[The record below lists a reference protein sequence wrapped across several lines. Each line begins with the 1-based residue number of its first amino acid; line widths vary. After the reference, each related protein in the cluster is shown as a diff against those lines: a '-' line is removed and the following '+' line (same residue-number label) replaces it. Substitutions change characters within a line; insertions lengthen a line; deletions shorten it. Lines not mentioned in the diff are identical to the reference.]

1 MTKTMKRYN
10 TAKNSLE
17 EGKLYS
23 LKEAVELVKSN
34 ATAKF
39 DETIE
44 IHFRTAAD
52 PRQAEQ
58 LIRGIIVL
66 PHGTGKENRVLVFA
80 SGEAATKAKEAGA
93 DYVGE
98 DEFIDKIQ
106 EGWLEFETIL
116 AVRELM
122 PKIGKLGRIL
132 GRKGLMPNPKTGG
145 VVQLN
150 NIHSAVEESK
160 KGRVEYKMD
169 KTGIIHNI
177 LGKASLSVDQLL
189 ENIIALSQAILNA
202 RPSGIKGN
210 LFKSV
215 FISSTMGPSIKL
227 NTGDL
232 SE

>member
-1 MTKTMKRYN
+1 MKRYN
-10 TAKNSLE
+10 TAKKSLE
-17 EGKLYS
+17 QGKLYS

-44 IHFRTAAD
+44 IQFRTAAD
-52 PRQAEQ
+52 PRQADQ

-66 PHGTGKENRVLVFA
+66 PHSTGRKNRVLVFA
-80 SGEAATKAKEAGA
+80 SGEAATKAKDAGA

-116 AVRELM
+116 ALPELM
-122 PKIGKLGRIL
+122 PKISKLGRIL

-145 VVQLN
+145 VVQPN
-150 NIHSAVEESK
+150 NIDSAVVESK

-169 KTGIIHNI
+169 RTGIIHNI
-177 LGKASLSVDQLL
+177 IGKASLSVDQLF
-189 ENIIALSQAILNA
+189 ENITALSQAILNA

-232 SE
+232 TE

>member
-1 MTKTMKRYN
+1 MKRYN
-10 TAKNSLE
+10 TAKKSLE
-17 EGKLYS
+17 QGKLYS

-44 IHFRTAAD
+44 IQFRTAAD
-52 PRQAEQ
+52 PRQADQ

-66 PHGTGKENRVLVFA
+66 PHSTGRKNRVLVFA
-80 SGEAATKAKEAGA
+80 SGEAATKAKDAGA

-116 AVRELM
+116 ALPELM
-122 PKIGKLGRIL
+122 PKISKLGRIL

-145 VVQLN
+145 VVQPN
-150 NIHSAVEESK
+150 NIDSAVAESK

-169 KTGIIHNI
+169 RTGIIHNI
-177 LGKASLSVDQLL
+177 IGKASLSVDQLF
-189 ENIIALSQAILNA
+189 ENITALSQAILNA

-232 SE
+232 TE

>member
-1 MTKTMKRYN
+1 MKRYN
-10 TAKNSLE
+10 TAKKSLE
-17 EGKLYS
+17 HDKLYS

-52 PRQAEQ
+52 PRQADQ

-66 PHGTGKENRVLVFA
+66 PHSTGRKNRVLVFA
-80 SGEAATKAKEAGA
+80 SGEAATKAKDAGA

-98 DEFIDKIQ
+98 DEFINKIQ

-116 AVRELM
+116 ALPELM
-122 PKIGKLGRIL
+122 PKISKLGRIL

-145 VVQLN
+145 VVQPN
-150 NIHSAVEESK
+150 NIDSAVVESK

-169 KTGIIHNI
+169 RTGIIHNI
-177 LGKASLSVDQLL
+177 IGKASLSVDQLF
-189 ENIIALSQAILNA
+189 ENITTLSQAILNA
-202 RPSGIKGN
+202 RPSGIKGG

-232 SE
+232 TE

>member
-1 MTKTMKRYN
+1 MKRYN
-10 TAKNSLE
+10 TAKKSLE
-17 EGKLYS
+17 HDKLYS

-52 PRQAEQ
+52 PRQADQ

-66 PHGTGKENRVLVFA
+66 PHSTGRKNRVLVFA
-80 SGEAATKAKEAGA
+80 SGEAATKAKDAGA

-116 AVRELM
+116 ALPELM
-122 PKIGKLGRIL
+122 PKISKLGRIL

-145 VVQLN
+145 VVQPN
-150 NIHSAVEESK
+150 NIDSAVVESK

-169 KTGIIHNI
+169 RTGIIHNI
-177 LGKASLSVDQLL
+177 IGKASLSVDQLF
-189 ENIIALSQAILNA
+189 ENITTLSQAILNA
-202 RPSGIKGN
+202 RPSGIKGG

-232 SE
+232 TE

>member
-1 MTKTMKRYN
+1 MKRYN
-10 TAKNSLE
+10 TAKKSLE
-17 EGKLYS
+17 QGKLYS

-44 IHFRTAAD
+44 IQFRTAAD
-52 PRQAEQ
+52 PRQADQ

-66 PHGTGKENRVLVFA
+66 PHSTGRKNRVLVFA
-80 SGEAATKAKEAGA
+80 SGEAATKAKDAGA

-116 AVRELM
+116 ALPELM
-122 PKIGKLGRIL
+122 PKISKLGRIL

-145 VVQLN
+145 VVQPN
-150 NIHSAVEESK
+150 NIDSAVAESK

-169 KTGIIHNI
+169 RTGIIHNI
-177 LGKASLSVDQLL
+177 IGKASLSVEQLF
-189 ENIIALSQAILNA
+189 ENITALSQAILNA

-232 SE
+232 TE

>member
-1 MTKTMKRYN
+1 MKRY
-10 TAKNSLE
+10 TAAKNTIE
-17 EGKLYS
+17 TGKLYS

-44 IHFRTAAD
+44 IQFRTAAD
-52 PRQAEQ
+52 PRQADQ
-58 LIRGIIVL
+58 LIRGITVL
-66 PHGTGKENRVLVFA
+66 PHSTGKKNRVLVFA

-116 AVRELM
+116 ALPELM
-122 PKIGKLGRIL
+122 PKISKLGRIL

-145 VVQLN
+145 VVQPN
-150 NIHSAVEESK
+150 NIPSAVTESK
-160 KGRVEYKMD
+160 KGRIEYKLD
-169 KTGIIHNI
+169 RTGIIHNI
-177 LGKASLSVDQLL
+177 IGKASLSVDQLF
-189 ENIIALSQAILNA
+189 ENITALSQAILNA

-232 SE
+232 IE